1 MAGSIAAEEVASL
14 GAMHSAGLSVRVWC
28 STCRTSAPLNLD
40 ALIDR
45 VGADYSLVDRR
56 CRCRL
61 SARCKGWNV
70 FEVARSPY
78 QSWLWDRLWS
88 VAAERRAIVADQ
100 PGWQDATGALAND
113 LHLEF
118 PGSLFLVRTRAVEG
132 GWVSEALFGGGG
144 TAIVGHSGAG
154 ALQHLAIERAIE
166 ATHAHHLGS
175 YGGKYSQLAQAEGR
189 PEKALPFMCGRYRNQ
204 LLWEDYCRL
213 MDSVGMPVRTEL
225 RQPNLP
231 SLPEVRPTNQAPIIR
246 MADDGFYVA
255 TARWWLIPFWH
266 RGALKDFKL
275 TTFNAKSETVL
286 TSRTYAQSF
295 QRRRCLIPMNGW
307 WEWNGPREARRKWWI
322 SADEPFM
329 MAGVWDRCD
338 TTDKGLIESFTM
350 LTTPPGAYADLHHRW
365 PLALW
370 ADEWRR
376 WLDIDADV
384 SDLLGREPRVA
395 FTVSPAS
402 A

>member
-255 TARWWLIPFWH
+255 TARWWLIPF
-266 RGALKDFKL
+266 
-275 TTFNAKSETVL
+275 
-286 TSRTYAQSF
+286 
-295 QRRRCLIPMNGW
+295 
-307 WEWNGPREARRKWWI
+307 
-322 SADEPFM
+322 
-329 MAGVWDRCD
+329 
-338 TTDKGLIESFTM
+338 
-350 LTTPPGAYADLHHRW
+350 
-365 PLALW
+365 
-370 ADEWRR
+370 
-376 WLDIDADV
+376 
-384 SDLLGREPRVA
+384 
-395 FTVSPAS
+395 
-402 A
+402 